1 MELHCFREVAR
12 GLYRRARPIAPRVIA
27 SGASDFRNDT
37 NGSVNS
43 AEAPDNVLAFLNRL
57 SDLLFALARVADQQ
71 SGRADRML
79 GG

>member
-1 MELHCFREVAR
+1 MELRCSREVVAR
-12 GLYRRARPIAPRVIA
+12 SLSKGRPIAPRVIA
-27 SGASDFRNDT
+27 SGASAFRNDT